1 MQIQNHSFLVTGG
14 ASGLGEAVCRALVEQ
29 GGKVVIADL
38 NESTGQ
44 DLARELGEK
53 VRFIRCDVTDGDQV
67 QAAVQLAEEAF
78 GGLQGSINCAGIAV
92 VQKLLDREN
101 NPANLDDFSRGVIIN
116 QVGSFNVAR
125 LVASSIAKRVAANIS
140 NPLQSSPSE
149 NSSLKDD
156 SMTNPDN
163 GIIIN
168 TASIAAFD
176 GQVGQASY
184 ASSKAGVVG
193 MMLPLARELTRH
205 GIRVMT
211 IAPGVFA
218 TPMMESLPEKARTQ
232 LESAVPYPKRLG
244 QPTEFAKLVLHII
257 DNAYLNGEVIRLDG
271 AIRMV

>member
-1 MQIQNHSFLVTGG
+1 MQIEQRSFLVTGG
-14 ASGLGEAVCRALVEQ
+14 ASGLGESVVRAIVAQ

-38 NESTGQ
+38 NESAGQ
-44 DLARELGEK
+44 VLVDELGDNT
-53 VRFIRCDVTDGDQV
+53 RFVRCDVTSGDDV
-67 QAAVQLAEEAF
+67 QAAVAMAEEAF
-78 GGLQGSINCAGIAV
+78 EGLQGSINCAGIAV

-101 NPANLDDFSRGVIIN
+101 NPADLESFSRGVNIN
-116 QVGSFNVAR
+116 LVGSFNVAR
-125 LVASSIAKRVAANIS
+125 LVAASIAKRVAAK
-140 NPLQSSPSE
+140 PSDE
-149 NSSLKDD
+149 VNA
-156 SMTNPDN
+156 DN

-176 GQVGQASY
+176 GQVGQGSY

-218 TPMMESLPEKARTQ
+218 TPMMQGLPEKAREQ
-232 LESAVPYPKRLG
+232 LEAAVPYPKRLG
-244 QPTEFAKLVLHII
+244 TPNEFAKLVVHII

>member
-1 MQIQNHSFLVTGG
+1 MQIKDNSFLVTGG
-14 ASGLGEAVCRALVEQ
+14 ASGLGEAVVRAIAAQ

-38 NESTGQ
+38 NEETGKA
-44 DLARELGEK
+44 LVSELGDK
-53 VRFIRCDVTDGDQV
+53 VRFVRCDVTSADEV
-67 QAAVQLAEEAF
+67 QAAVDLAERDF

-92 VQKLLDREN
+92 VQKLLDRDN
-101 NPANLDDFSRGVIIN
+101 NPADLEAFTRGVTIN

-125 LVASSIAKRVAANIS
+125 LVASSIAKRVAANAS
-140 NPLQSSPSE
+140 
-149 NSSLKDD
+149 
-156 SMTNPDN
+156 TNTEQNADN

-232 LESAVPYPKRLG
+232 LEGAVPYPKRLG
-244 QPTEFAKLVLHII
+244 APNEFAKLVSHII

>member
-1 MQIQNHSFLVTGG
+1 MQIKDNSFLVTGG
-14 ASGLGEAVCRALVEQ
+14 ASGLGEAVVRAIAAQ

-38 NESTGQ
+38 NEETGKA
-44 DLARELGEK
+44 LVSELGDK
-53 VRFIRCDVTDGDQV
+53 VRFVRCDVTSADEV
-67 QAAVQLAEEAF
+67 QAAVDLAEQDF

-92 VQKLLDREN
+92 VQKLLDRDN
-101 NPANLDDFSRGVIIN
+101 NPADLEAFTRGVTIN

-125 LVASSIAKRVAANIS
+125 LVASSIAKRVAANAS
-140 NPLQSSPSE
+140 
-149 NSSLKDD
+149 
-156 SMTNPDN
+156 TNTEQNADN

-232 LESAVPYPKRLG
+232 LEGAVPYPKRLG
-244 QPTEFAKLVLHII
+244 APDEFAKLVSHII

>member
-1 MQIQNHSFLVTGG
+1 MQIKENSFLVTGG
-14 ASGLGEAVCRALVEQ
+14 ASGLGEAVVRAIVAQ

-38 NESTGQ
+38 NEIVGSA
-44 DLARELGEK
+44 LVAELGDNT
-53 VRFIRCDVTDGDQV
+53 RFVRCDVTSGDEV
-67 QAAVQLAEEAF
+67 QAAVDTAEKEF

-101 NPANLDDFSRGVIIN
+101 NPADLDQFSRGVIIN

-125 LVASSIAKRVAANIS
+125 LVAASIAKRVAANV
-140 NPLQSSPSE
+140 NPDSE
-149 NSSLKDD
+149 QNA
-156 SMTNPDN
+156 DN

-244 QPTEFAKLVLHII
+244 APNEFAKLVTHII

>member
-1 MQIQNHSFLVTGG
+1 MQIEQHSFLVTGG
-14 ASGLGEAVCRALVEQ
+14 ASGLGEAVVRAIVAK
-29 GGKVVIADL
+29 GGKAVIADL
-38 NESTGQ
+38 NESAGQ
-44 DLARELGEK
+44 ALVNELGDNA
-53 VRFIRCDVTDGDQV
+53 RFVRCDITSGDDV
-67 QAAVQLAEEAF
+67 QAAVAMAEEEF

-101 NPANLDDFSRGVIIN
+101 NPADLDTFSRGVNIN
-116 QVGSFNVAR
+116 LVGSFNVAR
-125 LVASSIAKRVAANIS
+125 LVAASIAKRVAAK
-140 NPLQSSPSE
+140 PSDE
-149 NSSLKDD
+149 AN
-156 SMTNPDN
+156 TDN

-193 MMLPLARELTRH
+193 LTLPLARELARH

-218 TPMMESLPEKARTQ
+218 TPMMQSIPEKAREQ
-232 LESAVPYPKRLG
+232 LEAGVPYPKRLG
-244 QPTEFAKLVLHII
+244 APDEFAKLVAHII

>member
-1 MQIQNHSFLVTGG
+1 MQIEQHSFLVTGG
-14 ASGLGEAVCRALVEQ
+14 ASGLGEAVVRAIVAQ

-38 NESTGQ
+38 NESAGQ
-44 DLARELGEK
+44 ALTDELGANS
-53 VRFIRCDVTDGDQV
+53 RFVRCDITSGEDV
-67 QAAVQLAEEAF
+67 QAAVDMAEQAF

-92 VQKLLDREN
+92 VQKLLDRDN
-101 NPANLDDFSRGVIIN
+101 NPADLEAFTRGVTIN

-125 LVASSIAKRVAANIS
+125 LVAASIAKRVAANT
-140 NPLQSSPSE
+140 NA
-149 NSSLKDD
+149 D
-156 SMTNPDN
+156 SAQNADN

-218 TPMMESLPEKARTQ
+218 TPMMHSIPEKAREQ
-232 LESAVPYPKRLG
+232 LEAAVPYPKRLG
-244 QPTEFAKLVLHII
+244 APEEFAKLAMHII

>member
-1 MQIQNHSFLVTGG
+1 MQIEQHSFLVTGG
-14 ASGLGEAVCRALVEQ
+14 ASGLGEAVVRAIVAQ

-38 NESTGQ
+38 NESAGQ
-44 DLARELGEK
+44 ALTDELGANS
-53 VRFIRCDVTDGDQV
+53 RFVRCDITSGEEV
-67 QAAVQLAEEAF
+67 QAAVDMAERAF

-101 NPANLDDFSRGVIIN
+101 QPADLEAFSRGVHIN
-116 QVGSFNVAR
+116 LVGSFNVAR
-125 LVASSIAKRVAANIS
+125 LVAASIAKRVAANT
-140 NPLQSSPSE
+140 
-149 NSSLKDD
+149 KAD
-156 SMTNPDN
+156 SAQNADN

-184 ASSKAGVVG
+184 SSSKAGVVG
-193 MMLPLARELTRH
+193 LTLPLARELSRY

-218 TPMMESLPEKARTQ
+218 TPMMDTIPEKAREQ
-232 LESAVPYPKRLG
+232 LEASVPYPKRLG
-244 QPTEFAKLVLHII
+244 APNEFAKLVTHII

>member
-1 MQIQNHSFLVTGG
+1 M
-14 ASGLGEAVCRALVEQ
+14 
-29 GGKVVIADL
+29 
-38 NESTGQ
+38 
-44 DLARELGEK
+44 
-53 VRFIRCDVTDGDQV
+53 
-67 QAAVQLAEEAF
+67 AA
-78 GGLQGSINCAGIAV
+78 
-92 VQKLLDREN
+92 
-101 NPANLDDFSRGVIIN
+101 
-116 QVGSFNVAR
+116 
-125 LVASSIAKRVAANIS
+125 SIAKCVAANT
-140 NPLQSSPSE
+140 NA
-149 NSSLKDD
+149 D
-156 SMTNPDN
+156 SAQNADN

-218 TPMMESLPEKARTQ
+218 TPMMHSIPEKAREQ
-232 LESAVPYPKRLG
+232 LEATVPYPKRLG
-244 QPTEFAKLVLHII
+244 APKEFAKLAMHII

>member
-1 MQIQNHSFLVTGG
+1 MQIEQHSFLVTGG
-14 ASGLGEAVCRALVEQ
+14 ASGLGESVVRAIIAQ
-29 GGKVVIADL
+29 GGKVIIADL
-38 NESTGQ
+38 NESAGQ
-44 DLARELGEK
+44 ALVDELGDNAL
-53 VRFIRCDVTDGDQV
+53 FSRCDITSGDEV
-67 QAAVQLAEEAF
+67 QAAVDMAEKEF

-101 NPANLDDFSRGVIIN
+101 NPADLESFSRGVNIN
-116 QVGSFNVAR
+116 LVGSFNVAR
-125 LVASSIAKRVAANIS
+125 LVAAGIAKRVAANIPTEG
-140 NPLQSSPSE
+140 NA
-149 NSSLKDD
+149 D
-156 SMTNPDN
+156 SVDNADN

-193 MMLPLARELTRH
+193 LTLPLARELARH

-218 TPMMESLPEKARTQ
+218 TPMMETIPEKAREQ

-244 QPTEFAKLVLHII
+244 NPNEFAKLVMHII

>member
-1 MQIQNHSFLVTGG
+1 MQVQGNSFLVTGG
-14 ASGLGEAVCRALVEQ
+14 ASGLGEAVVRAINAQ

-38 NESTGQ
+38 NEEAGTA
-44 DLARELGEK
+44 LARELGDS
-53 VRFIRCDVTDGDQV
+53 VRFVRCDVTSGDDV
-67 QAAVQLAEEAF
+67 QAAVATAETDF
-78 GGLQGSINCAGIAV
+78 GSLQGSINCAGIAV
-92 VQKLLDREN
+92 VQKLLDRDN
-101 NPANLDDFSRGVIIN
+101 NPADLEAFTRGVTIN

-125 LVASSIAKRVAANIS
+125 LVAASIAKRVAANT
-140 NPLQSSPSE
+140 NA
-149 NSSLKDD
+149 D
-156 SMTNPDN
+156 SAQNADN

-184 ASSKAGVVG
+184 ASSKAGVAG

-218 TPMMESLPEKARTQ
+218 TPMMHSIPEKAREQ
-232 LESAVPYPKRLG
+232 LEAAVPYPKRLG
-244 QPTEFAKLVLHII
+244 APKEFAKLAMHII

>member
-1 MQIQNHSFLVTGG
+1 MQIQGNAFLVTGG
-14 ASGLGEAVCRALVEQ
+14 ASGLGEAVVRGINEQ

-38 NESTGQ
+38 NTEVGQ
-44 DLARELGEK
+44 ALANELGEK
-53 VRFIRCDVTDGDQV
+53 VRFIRCDVTSGDQV
-67 QAAVQLAEEAF
+67 QAAVTLAENEF
-78 GGLQGSINCAGIAV
+78 GSLHGSINCAGIAV

-101 NPANLDDFSRGVIIN
+101 NPSSLEDFSLGVNIN
-116 QVGSFNVAR
+116 LVGSFNVAR
-125 LVASSIAKRVAANIS
+125 LVAASIARRVAANASS
-140 NPLQSSPSE
+140 NDEQNL
-149 NSSLKDD
+149 
-156 SMTNPDN
+156 DN

-193 MMLPLARELTRH
+193 LTLPLARELARH

-218 TPMMESLPEKARTQ
+218 TPMMASIPEKAREQ
-232 LESAVPYPKRLG
+232 LESVVPYPKRLG
-244 QPTEFAKLVLHII
+244 NPNEFAKLVLHII

>member
-1 MQIQNHSFLVTGG
+1 MQIQQHSFLVTGG
-14 ASGLGEAVCRALVEQ
+14 ASGLGESVVRAIVAQ
-29 GGKVVIADL
+29 GGKAVIADL
-38 NESTGQ
+38 NESVGQ
-44 DLARELGEK
+44 ALVDELGEN
-53 VRFIRCDVTDGDQV
+53 VRFVRCDVTSGEEV
-67 QAAVQLAEEAF
+67 KAAVDMAEKEF

-101 NPANLDDFSRGVIIN
+101 NPADLDAFSRGVNIN
-116 QVGSFNVAR
+116 LVGSFNVAR
-125 LVASSIAKRVAANIS
+125 LVAASIAKRMANNSDTESAAEKNA
-140 NPLQSSPSE
+140 
-149 NSSLKDD
+149 
-156 SMTNPDN
+156 DN
-163 GIIIN
+163 GVIVN

-193 MMLPLARELTRH
+193 LTLPLARELARH

-218 TPMMESLPEKARTQ
+218 TPMMDTIPEKAREQ
-232 LESAVPYPKRLG
+232 LEAGVPYPKRLG
-244 QPTEFAKLVLHII
+244 APDEFAKLVLHII

>member
-1 MQIQNHSFLVTGG
+1 MQIQGNSFLVTGG
-14 ASGLGEAVCRALVEQ
+14 ASGLGEAVVRAISNQ
-29 GGKVVIADL
+29 GGRVIIADL
-38 NESTGQ
+38 NADAGQ
-44 DLARELGEK
+44 ALVSELGEN
-53 VRFIRCDVTDGDQV
+53 VRFVRCDVTSGDDV
-67 QAAVQLAEEAF
+67 QAAVDLAEKDF
-78 GGLQGSINCAGIAV
+78 GSLQGSINCAGIAV
-92 VQKLLDREN
+92 VQKLLDRDN
-101 NPANLDDFSRGVIIN
+101 NPADLDQFSRGVTIN

-125 LVASSIAKRVAANIS
+125 LVAASIAKRVAAHA
-140 NPLQSSPSE
+140 NPDSE
-149 NSSLKDD
+149 QNA
-156 SMTNPDN
+156 DN

-218 TPMMESLPEKARTQ
+218 TPMMQSLPEKARTQ

-244 QPTEFAKLVLHII
+244 APNEFAKLVTHII

>member
-1 MQIQNHSFLVTGG
+1 MQIQGNSFLVTGG
-14 ASGLGEAVCRALVEQ
+14 ASGLGEAVVRAITAQ

-38 NESTGQ
+38 NEEAGTA
-44 DLARELGEK
+44 LARELGDS
-53 VRFIRCDVTDGDQV
+53 VRFVRCDVTSGDDV
-67 QAAVQLAEEAF
+67 QAAVATAETDF
-78 GGLQGSINCAGIAV
+78 GSLQGSINCAGIAV
-92 VQKLLDREN
+92 VQKLLDRDN
-101 NPANLDDFSRGVIIN
+101 NPADLEAFTRGVTIN

-125 LVASSIAKRVAANIS
+125 LVAASIAKRVAANT
-140 NPLQSSPSE
+140 NA
-149 NSSLKDD
+149 D
-156 SMTNPDN
+156 SGQNADN
-163 GIIIN
+163 GIISN

-218 TPMMESLPEKARTQ
+218 TPMMHSIPEKAREQ
-232 LESAVPYPKRLG
+232 LEAAVPYPKRLG
-244 QPTEFAKLVLHII
+244 APEEFAKLAMHII

>member
-1 MQIQNHSFLVTGG
+1 MQIEQRSFLVTGG
-14 ASGLGEAVCRALVEQ
+14 ASGLGESVVRALVAQ

-38 NESTGQ
+38 NESAGQ
-44 DLARELGEK
+44 VLVDELGDNT
-53 VRFIRCDVTDGDQV
+53 RFVRCDVTSGDDV
-67 QAAVQLAEEAF
+67 QAAVAMAEEAF
-78 GGLQGSINCAGIAV
+78 EGLQGSINCAGIAV

-101 NPANLDDFSRGVIIN
+101 NPADLESFSRGVNIN
-116 QVGSFNVAR
+116 LVGSFNVAR
-125 LVASSIAKRVAANIS
+125 LVAASIAKRVAAK
-140 NPLQSSPSE
+140 PSDE
-149 NSSLKDD
+149 VNA
-156 SMTNPDN
+156 DN

-176 GQVGQASY
+176 GQVGQGSY

-218 TPMMESLPEKARTQ
+218 TPMMQSLPEKAREQ
-232 LESAVPYPKRLG
+232 LEAAVPYPKRLG
-244 QPTEFAKLVLHII
+244 TPNEFAKLVVHII

>member
-1 MQIQNHSFLVTGG
+1 MQIEKHSFLVTGG
-14 ASGLGEAVCRALVEQ
+14 ASGLGESVVRAIVSQ

-38 NESTGQ
+38 NESTGHA
-44 DLARELGEK
+44 LVNELGDN
-53 VRFIRCDVTDGDQV
+53 VRFARCDVTSGDEV
-67 QAAVQLAEEAF
+67 QAAVELAEKEF

-101 NPANLDDFSRGVIIN
+101 NPADLDAFSRGVNIN
-116 QVGSFNVAR
+116 LVGSFNVAR
-125 LVASSIAKRVAANIS
+125 LVAASIAKRVAASTPAEVNA
-140 NPLQSSPSE
+140 
-149 NSSLKDD
+149 
-156 SMTNPDN
+156 DN

-218 TPMMESLPEKARTQ
+218 TPMMQSLPEKAREQ
-232 LESAVPYPKRLG
+232 LEAAVPYPKRLG
-244 QPTEFAKLVLHII
+244 TPNEFAKLVTHII